1 MSSIRRAMACT
12 AAGALLT
19 VGGVTLAAPA
29 QAQAQVPTGVV
40 QQSVTA
46 VLGGNSNGNGNN
58 GNGNG
63 NENCGL
69 LGLGCLLHGLLGL

>member
-12 AAGALLT
+12 AASALLT

-29 QAQAQVPTGVV
+29 QAQAQVPTAVA
-40 QQSVTA
+40 QQSAAT
-46 VLGGNSNGNGNN
+46 VLAGNDN

-69 LGLGCLLHGLLGL
+69 LGLGCLLHGLLGVL

>member
-29 QAQAQVPTGVV
+29 QAQAQIPAAAA
-40 QQSVTA
+40 QQSAAT
-46 VLGGNSNGNGNN
+46 VLAGND
-58 GNGNG
+58 NGNG

-69 LGLGCLLHGLLGL
+69 LGLGCLLHGLLGVL

>member
-12 AAGALLT
+12 VAGALLT

-29 QAQAQVPTGVV
+29 QAQTQVPAAAA
-40 QQSVTA
+40 QQSAATVPA
-46 VLGGNSNGNGNN
+46 GNE

-69 LGLGCLLHGLLGL
+69 LGLGCLLHGLLGVL